1 MYPIFIGRRMLL
13 CKVFHM
19 KTTYMSIKPRLIMED
34 FKGILS
40 AQVDNV
46 KG

>member
-1 MYPIFIGRRMLL
+1 MYPIFIGRRRIL
-13 CKVFHM
+13 CKFLYM
-19 KTTYMSIKPRLIMED
+19 KTTYMSRKPRVIMED
-34 FKGILS
+34 LKEILS